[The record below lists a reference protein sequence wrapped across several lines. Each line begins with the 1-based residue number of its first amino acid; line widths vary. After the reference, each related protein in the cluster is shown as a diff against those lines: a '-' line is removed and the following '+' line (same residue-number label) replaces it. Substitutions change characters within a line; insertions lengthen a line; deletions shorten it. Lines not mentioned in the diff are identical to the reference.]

1 MLEKVNFR
9 DFYMLLT
16 DIYFADDDYFRA
28 RFSRR
33 FFPAYN
39 RYGLFCVAKR
49 TKNMIDKYKKVIG
62 FLILVIAAIIS
73 FYAVRT
79 FYPEF
84 YHQIIHLTMA
94 GDVDGLGD
102 YISSF
107 GYGAFLVSIGLLIFC
122 NVFGIPT
129 IPFLTVNGALFGLLP
144 GILISWAGE
153 VIGIEIS
160 FHIGRIF
167 FRKEARRLIEKKHML
182 TKLDKY
188 SCVEHMAMARAI
200 PYSPNILF
208 TALAVLTKLTG
219 REHLKATLIGKIPSV
234 VVEVWLG
241 HDLIYFSEHG
251 IRFLVLLFLLIAGCV
266 IRKMYKKHCFF
277 NNRCL

>member
-1 MLEKVNFR
+1 
-9 DFYMLLT
+9 
-16 DIYFADDDYFRA
+16 
-28 RFSRR
+28 
-33 FFPAYN
+33 
-39 RYGLFCVAKR
+39 
-49 TKNMIDKYKKVIG
+49 MIDKCKKLIG
-62 FLILVIAAIIS
+62 LLILIAAAVIS
-73 FYAVRT
+73 VYLVRMY
-79 FYPEF
+79 YPEF
-84 YHQIIHLTMA
+84 YYHTIHLTMA
-94 GDVDGLGD
+94 GDVDGLAD

-144 GILISWAGE
+144 GIFISWVGE

-188 SCVEHMAMARAI
+188 SCVKNMALARAI

-208 TALAVLTKLTG
+208 TAIAVLSKLTS
-219 REHLKATLIGKIPSV
+219 REHLKSPLIGKIPSV
-234 VVEVWLG
+234 IIEVWLG

-251 IRFLVLLFLLIAGCV
+251 TRFIVLLFLLLAAYI
-266 IRKMYKKHCFF
+266 IHKMYKKRHCF
-277 NNRCL
+277 NNKCL